1 MTERQ
6 VKTKIT
12 TCAVTFDAKGKQT
25 LSRRFTECFDTLGAQ
40 RLLNQA
46 ALLHYRDLLE
56 VGFKRAIGGALGE

>member
-1 MTERQ
+1 MRRE
-6 VKTKIT
+6 
-12 TCAVTFDAKGKQT
+12 KQT
-25 LSRRFTECFDTLGAQ
+25 LSRRFTESFDTLGAQ